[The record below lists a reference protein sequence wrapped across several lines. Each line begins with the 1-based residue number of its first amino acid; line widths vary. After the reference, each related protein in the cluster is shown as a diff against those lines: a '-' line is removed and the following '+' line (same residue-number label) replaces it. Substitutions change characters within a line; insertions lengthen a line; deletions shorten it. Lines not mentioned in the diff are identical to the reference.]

1 MEENEREEPRDLTST
16 VVRGVSL
23 AGTGYLL
30 AQVLNLGFFV
40 ILARLLKPA
49 DFGEFAAAT
58 VLISLSMLV
67 TESGLASA
75 LVQRRDR
82 LEAAAATAVV
92 ATAVSGISISL
103 LALATAPLIG
113 AFFHSSEITALA
125 AASSGTI
132 FLRTIATTPDALLQ
146 RQFSFVRRLF
156 IEPAQVLA
164 FGIAA
169 VIAAEAHLGPWALV
183 IGQYVGYGVDAL
195 LAWIMVRWRP
205 NLRLVSYAMWREL
218 VGYGRHIFVATAV
231 LRVGD
236 QFSTLVLGRALGPAS
251 LGQFRYAG
259 RLAGTPFGLLLA
271 CAAYVLFP
279 AFSHIA
285 DDSPRLEGAFLRS
298 LRWICVLSF
307 PAGLIFV
314 PLGIPTVV
322 IIFGEVWR
330 PAGEA
335 LIAMCLLPAG
345 GMLASIVSEAL
356 KAIGQPR
363 YLTRLH
369 LVTAGVTAVS
379 LLALYR
385 FGLTAAAASVS
396 VGALVGGC
404 YGLVLMHRVAHTPMG
419 KMVAEVWPSASAA
432 TVAALVILPIEVFVV
447 HAASH
452 GVLLGFALLAFEAL
466 GYALI
471 YVGLLRLIA
480 PRTGRELI
488 AALRA
493 VVGRIAALRRPN
505 PAAA

>member
-1 MEENEREEPRDLTST
+1 MGENQREEPRDLTST

-40 ILARLLKPA
+40 VLARLLKPA
-49 DFGEFAAAT
+49 DFGEFTAAT

-75 LVQRRDR
+75 VVQRRDR

-92 ATAVSGISISL
+92 ATAISGITISL
-103 LALATAPLIG
+103 VALATAPLIG

-125 AASSGTI
+125 AASAGTI

-164 FGIAA
+164 FGVAA
-169 VIAAEAHLGPWALV
+169 VIAAAAHLGPWALV
-183 IGQYVGYGVDAL
+183 IGQYVGYTVDAS
-195 LAWIMVRWRP
+195 LAWVLVRWRP
-205 NLRLVSYAMWREL
+205 NLRLVSFAMWREL
-218 VGYGRHIFVATAV
+218 VGYGRHIFVATSV

-236 QFSTLVLGRALGPAS
+236 QFSTLVLGRALGPAP

-285 DDSPRLEGAFLRS
+285 DDQPRLEGAFLRS

-314 PLGIPTVV
+314 PLGVPMVE
-322 IIFGEVWR
+322 IIFGPIWR

-335 LIAMCLLPAG
+335 LAAMCLLPAG

-363 YLTRLH
+363 YLTRMH
-369 LVTAGVTAVS
+369 LVTTAVTALS

-385 FGLTAAAASVS
+385 FGLSAAAASVS
-396 VGALVGGC
+396 IGAMVGGS
-404 YGLVLMHRVAHTPMG
+404 YGLVLMHRVAGTPMG
-419 KMVAEVWPSASAA
+419 AMVAEVWPSAVAA
-432 TVAALVILPIEVFVV
+432 TVAALVLLPIQVFVV
-447 HAASH
+447 DAASH
-452 GVLLGFALLAFEAL
+452 GDLLGLLLLVGEGLAFALVFVVA
-466 GYALI
+466 
-471 YVGLLRLIA
+471 LRLVA
-480 PRTGRELI
+480 PKTGRELI
-488 AALRA
+488 TTLRGL
-493 VVGRIAALRRPN
+493 VGRIAALRRPN

>member
-1 MEENEREEPRDLTST
+1 M
-16 VVRGVSL
+16 
-23 AGTGYLL
+23 
-30 AQVLNLGFFV
+30 
-40 ILARLLKPA
+40 
-49 DFGEFAAAT
+49 
-58 VLISLSMLV
+58 
-67 TESGLASA
+67 
-75 LVQRRDR
+75 
-82 LEAAAATAVV
+82 
-92 ATAVSGISISL
+92 

-169 VIAAEAHLGPWALV
+169 VLAAEAHLGPWALV

-218 VGYGRHIFVATAV
+218 VGYGRHIFVATVV

-298 LRWICVLSF
+298 LRWICVVSF

-322 IIFGEVWR
+322 IVFGEVWR

-345 GMLASIVSEAL
+345 ACSPRSSPRRSRRSGSRVPHPAAPGHRRGHRGEPHRAL
-356 KAIGQPR
+356 QVRPDRGR
-363 YLTRLH
+363 RERLDRR
-369 LVTAGVTAVS
+369 LVDG
-379 LLALYR
+379 R
-385 FGLTAAAASVS
+385 D
-396 VGALVGGC
+396 
-404 YGLVLMHRVAHTPMG
+404 GLVLMHRVAHTPLG

-432 TVAALVILPIEVFVV
+432 TVAALVHPPDR
-447 HAASH
+447 
-452 GVLLGFALLAFEAL
+452 
-466 GYALI
+466 
-471 YVGLLRLIA
+471 GLRRRCCSAWRRARLRA
-480 PRTGRELI
+480 PR
-488 AALRA
+488 
-493 VVGRIAALRRPN
+493 RRS
-505 PAAA
+505 AGVRTDRRRRCCA